1 MTHHTTPL
9 ALHNTPAS
17 LLQPNPSQKSNPT
30 QDIPPS
36 MPTSNSAS
44 PSIPSTLHEHC
55 PSIHSP
61 SHNTSS
67 PPPHNSTSSSSPPQT
82 PHPLP
87 STPDLHDLLL
97 RHYSHLNPPPPIL
110 SDGQLRVAYNN
121 VNHLTYVKLESL
133 LRSMLCSSVDVL
145 CLVDTRIWKK
155 SDQDS
160 FRLLGRQLLGP
171 GSSMHFALA
180 QTNTT
185 EQKGKSHITAIGG
198 QIIIKSPRLGRVAN
212 FSQDPSGCG
221 VVTTLHLL
229 LGRTDLHIH
238 SVYCPSASSASSHGD
253 GGSLWS
259 KLSRYI
265 DQSHSWYHL
274 NPTDFVLEYLSQ
286 RVQHHHAAHSSG
298 SIIGGD
304 FNGHWSTSDST
315 IGSFSN
321 LQDWATPLHLCNPYT
336 TLGLPSEPT
345 LFRVDGTP
353 VSTIDHVLH
362 RGPSITPTS
371 MCVSHNHGFVVADHR
386 PLVLTVKVASW
397 DLPYLPRSQRTSSK
411 TTPRADIR
419 RPHMATSTTQQQ
431 QLQRYQALI
440 TRHLII
446 RAATTV
452 QRAQSYIQR
461 LTDTAVRAARRVN
474 KKSTKGPQG
483 WSPTV
488 VSLNLARTTLL
499 EIQRR
504 LTGSA
509 QRSKWAS
516 ASQVTQGVHH
526 LCAVWS
532 GHLRDLTIACKDTSY
547 ASLTDK
553 GPSFWPS
560 LPLSHLPSHLAR
572 EIKQLGKLLHG
583 RHRAELQAK
592 LTRLDRTRKQAR
604 LNGRHLSEAR
614 KLLDRGRTYWELDE
628 LIDTHGNIITDGK
641 QLTRVATDHFDQ
653 WHAAKPTATF
663 GFHDPACDHAR
674 LLADCDY
681 FIAQHSTTGIP
692 SPLLITIWTSLQAPL
707 QTLATAGLDP
717 NSTIF
722 PDLQHLSATPTYAD
736 FLNTLKAMPTQS
748 SAGPSGLT
756 YNMIASLPTLH
767 LRALYDHLAVLWEK
781 RASLPTWKW
790 RELSPLPK
798 VLENITINDIRPLT
812 LIETLRKVW
821 ASIIVNRIK
830 RFWIKHSIIHPSQ
843 HAYTEARGVDT
854 VHPQHR
860 NLLEESRETCSSLFY
875 TSWDIRR
882 AFDRVA
888 KPILI
893 TSWIR
898 TGVPPDI
905 ANYLVEFD
913 TQGYTFV
920 GTPYARNI
928 LRTQGLAGFSLI
940 DSTKTP
946 CFQAQVGT
954 GQGDVS
960 SPFNWNSF
968 FDILLRALDTVKTTP
983 LYVRSE
989 EHILQPTEDSGFADD
1004 LISVSA
1010 RREGLQEKA
1019 DVVSAFSIV
1028 FGLDIAVN
1036 KLRAVQVHWGMEDP
1050 HASQDDDILVHCDHW
1065 DNHATVPLL
1074 NYDDPRAKPIKY
1086 LGVLFDYDNSGRTQ
1100 LHLVHTQVNQ
1110 DFRTLVR
1117 KYAKIPLLK
1126 LEVAISCILSRAR
1139 YPAKF
1144 CSWSLQ
1150 DLNTIDALF
1159 SKYYRRLLSL
1169 TPSFPTELLYAPK
1182 DRVGIGLPRFSDC
1195 VNSDKLGLLH
1205 RALDSED
1212 ATRIAMQGLIY
1223 RGLRHAG
1230 HHPIPGE
1237 ATHIPPTSTAQNN
1250 TLWISSLTSWLA
1262 LGGLRLASGGSSM
1275 QGTSHE
1281 RLDQFALRH
1290 GHHIPDEDIHNL
1302 NLSGLRTLGDV
1313 LDPHA
1318 SPPNFIQHPNLPAL
1332 LRLPLALTRSLPP
1345 LLHPTLKPQQSWC
1358 LHPYTAVTE
1367 VLGLLSS
1374 PASTPPLLSVR
1385 RWQLPQPHPH
1395 LSATRLSSRT
1405 PSVRAYTPNTLL
1417 HLDPCTLSM
1426 GAGTTLH
1433 LPHSDIFPF
1442 NPSHPI
1448 YHVILSP
1455 DIPRPRGQG
1464 VQRQVLYSSFSTPP
1478 LPFPSPS
1485 THKTPTH
1492 TLPGRLNIQQ
1502 HHQDIEHSLI
1512 YTDASYSMTQH
1523 PIDAFFHQVTTQP
1536 SKATAAIVFQ
1546 PRAHH
1551 TIQPTTLAIRIV
1563 DGHIIPNVNPFL
1575 LETLALAVAAKLRRT
1590 INKARIHDPT
1600 FLPIHSDCK
1609 AGITLATQPDKT
1621 SWRSTAFYLLRAI
1634 NRDASPD
1641 CLHWVRSHA
1650 ERRTKDQS
1658 KWTQH
1663 EHGNYIADQFASD
1676 SPPTRPS
1683 GSLPTHTITAMQALQ
1698 HLLLDEEWVVVGAT
1712 GLPHLQSAMSTVQ
1725 VARWEQYIATRDAA
1739 RQLKTH
1745 PLKWCTLSLRT
1756 AAQVH
1761 LTNKLSY
1768 TECARV
1774 TKLAYDWYF
1783 HGAKMVQGSID
1794 KYPTPLPCPL
1804 CGEDDTQYH
1813 MLCGCSHPPVAAVRT
1828 KMICNISSLM
1838 TKLDPFSGKYKCLDA
1853 IRHLADTSTITHP
1866 SHHYIWMGTW
1876 SPSQIQYLKD
1886 SLADTQFSATTANTD
1901 PIISLLRNTC
1911 RGLAQTTI
1919 AILNARQA
1927 AIRQFKRASARLYR
1941 REQRPPHK
1949 SLHHSLTRD
1958 PRKSNTPAPTPRERG
1973 LAYITNMIPTR
1984 ASQRTLCTFLQ
1995 PGIDNATPAI
2005 LNIPSSITPKY
2016 QPRLTTFFPPTPKHT
2031 TSTHTTSLKPS
2042 QYKPLFTD
2050 SPSTIATSNPLFTP
2064 LPSLHMLSHTPPATT
2079 PLSSSH
2085 LHPLSP
2091 TPSPTPTLP
2100 TTPLGTRYCP
2110 TPMELQRLLSIRIR
2124 TDTSTILTHSTLHG
2138 ALQMNVA
2145 DYQRILGTYDGGWLN
2160 DTTIT
2165 CALRLFNNHSPA
2177 AGSPGSYL
2185 GLDALFFTQLIS
2197 PTRAYTYDNVFTWF
2211 SQDSSL
2217 NPLLYDTIFI
2227 VVNLS
2232 NSHWTGLIIDTN
2244 LRHVTYHDS
2253 IGDYSSEKNNVLY
2266 YTRRWLI
2273 DEIRTQTLLSRIT
2286 EDRALTLGDPC
2297 DWTYAHNPTPSPK
2310 QTNCVDCGIFV
2321 LTTFLYH
2328 IQGRAPLYFQ
2338 THTHTLR
2345 NQLAHALLTFTL
2357 PPPHT
2362 PLSSFDLPTSS
2373 ITYPSHLYLSDIP
2386 MPTLIA
2392 LPLPATLLLDNRDA
2406 DQDDDV
2412 IYLATRTTLHSTP
2425 SLPYTPLHHSTHS
2438 TPKFDLCAKFPP

>member
-1 MTHHTTPL
+1 M
-9 ALHNTPAS
+9 
-17 LLQPNPSQKSNPT
+17 
-30 QDIPPS
+30 
-36 MPTSNSAS
+36 
-44 PSIPSTLHEHC
+44 
-55 PSIHSP
+55 
-61 SHNTSS
+61 
-67 PPPHNSTSSSSPPQT
+67 
-82 PHPLP
+82 
-87 STPDLHDLLL
+87 
-97 RHYSHLNPPPPIL
+97 
-110 SDGQLRVAYNN
+110 
-121 VNHLTYVKLESL
+121 NHLTYVKLESL
-133 LRSMLCSSVDVL
+133 LRSMLCSAVDVL
-145 CLVDTRIWKK
+145 CLLDTRIWKK
-155 SDQDS
+155 SEQQDS

-185 EQKGKSHITAIGG
+185 EQKGKSHTTAIGG
-198 QIIIKSPRLGRVAN
+198 QIIIKSSRIGRVAN

-229 LGRTDLHIH
+229 RGQSDLHIH
-238 SVYCPSASSASSHGD
+238 SVYCPSASGAYAHGD

-259 KLSRYI
+259 KLTRYI
-265 DQSHSWYHL
+265 DQSHSWRHL
-274 NPTDFVLEYLSQ
+274 NPTDYVLEYLGQ
-286 RVQHHHAAHSSG
+286 RIQHHHAAHSSG
-298 SIIGGD
+298 SIVGGD
-304 FNGHWSTSDST
+304 FNGHWNTSDST
-315 IGSFSN
+315 LGSFSN
-321 LQDWATPLHLCNPYT
+321 LQDWATPLHLRNPYT
-336 TLGLPSEPT
+336 TLNLPSEPT

-362 RGPSITPTS
+362 RGPSITPIS
-371 MCVSHNHGFVVADHR
+371 ICVSHDHGFVVADHR

-411 TTPRADIR
+411 ATPKPDIR
-419 RPHMATSTTQQQ
+419 RPHMATSPAQQQ
-431 QLQRYQALI
+431 QLQRYQSLI
-440 TRHLII
+440 TRNLIV

-452 QRAQSYIQR
+452 QRAQSYVQR
-461 LTDTAVRAARRVN
+461 LTDTAVRAARRVQ

-509 QRSKWAS
+509 QRTQWAS

-532 GHLRDLTIACKDTSY
+532 GHLLDLTAACKDTSY

-560 LPLSHLPSHLAR
+560 LKHSHLPSHLSR
-572 EIKQLGKLLHG
+572 EIKHLGKLLHG

-604 LNGRHLSEAR
+604 LNGRHLNEAR

-628 LIDTHGNIITDGK
+628 LIDAQGNIITDGK
-641 QLTRVATDHFDQ
+641 QLTRIATEHFDQ
-653 WHAAKPTATF
+653 WHAAKPSATF
-663 GFHDPACDHAR
+663 GFHDPTCDHAR
-674 LLADCDY
+674 LLTDCDY
-681 FIAQHSTTGIP
+681 FVGQHVTTGIP
-692 SPLLITIWTSLQAPL
+692 PPLLITIWTSLQAPL
-707 QTLATAGLDP
+707 QTLSTASKDP
-717 NSTIF
+717 HSTIS

-736 FLNTLKAMPTQS
+736 FTNTLRAMPTQS

-767 LRALYDHLAVLWEK
+767 LRALYDHLVVLWEK

-821 ASIIVNRIK
+821 ASIIINRIK
-830 RFWIKHSIIHPSQ
+830 QFWIKHSIIHPSQ

-888 KPILI
+888 KPIL
-893 TSWIR
+893 TASWIR
-898 TGVPPDI
+898 TGIPPDI
-905 ANYLVEFD
+905 ASYLVDFD

-920 GTPYARNI
+920 GTPYSRNI
-928 LRTQGLAGFSLI
+928 LRTQGLAGFSLT
-940 DSTKTP
+940 DPTKTP

-1010 RREGLQEKA
+1010 RRDGLQEKA

-1050 HASQDDDILVHCDHW
+1050 HASQDEDIIVHCDHW

-1100 LHLVHTQVNQ
+1100 LDLVRTQINQ
-1110 DFRTLVR
+1110 DFRTLIR
-1117 KYAKIPLLK
+1117 KYAKIPLIK
-1126 LEVAISCILSRAR
+1126 LEVAVSCILSRAR

-1150 DLNTIDALF
+1150 DLTNIDALF
-1159 SKYYRRLLSL
+1159 SKHYRRLLSL

-1182 DRVGIGLPRFSDC
+1182 DRVGIGLPRFSDS

-1230 HHPIPGE
+1230 HHPMPGE
-1237 ATHIPPTSTAQNN
+1237 AAHIPPTPTAHNN

-1262 LGGLRLASGGSSM
+1262 LGGLRLASGGSST
-1275 QGTSHE
+1275 QGTGHE
-1281 RLDQFALRH
+1281 RLDQYALRH
-1290 GHHIPDEDIHNL
+1290 GHHIPNDDIHTL
-1302 NLSGLRTLGDV
+1302 HLSGLHTLADMVAPG
-1313 LDPHA
+1313 A
-1318 SPPNFIQHPNLPAL
+1318 STPAFIQHPNLPAL
-1332 LRLPLALTRSLPP
+1332 LRLPPALARTLPP
-1345 LLHPTLKPQQSWC
+1345 PLPPTLKPQQSWC
-1358 LHPYTAVTE
+1358 MHPYTEVTE
-1367 VLGLLSS
+1367 ILGLLSPS
-1374 PASTPPLLSVR
+1374 SSDSPLLSVR
-1385 RWQLPQPHPH
+1385 RWQLPQPHSNP
-1395 LSATRLSSRT
+1395 LATRLSSRT
-1405 PSVRAYTPNTLL
+1405 NPLHAHTPNTLL
-1417 HLDPCTLSM
+1417 HLDPRTLSM

-1433 LPHSDIFPF
+1433 LPYSDIFPATLQ
-1442 NPSHPI
+1442 HPI
-1448 YHVILSP
+1448 YQVILSP

-1464 VQRQVLYSSFSTPP
+1464 VQRKVLYSAISTHP
-1478 LPFPSPS
+1478 LPFPSSS
-1485 THKTPTH
+1485 TYKTPTH

-1502 HHQDIEHSLI
+1502 YHQDIEHSLI
-1512 YTDASYSMTQH
+1512 YTDASYSLTQH
-1523 PIDAFFHQVTTQP
+1523 PIDAFFHQATANP

-1546 PRAHH
+1546 PRTHNS
-1551 TIQPTTLAIRIV
+1551 IQPTTLAIRIT
-1563 DGHIIPNVNPFL
+1563 DGHVIPNVNPFL

-1609 AGITLATQPDKT
+1609 AGITLATQPERT

-1663 EHGNYIADQFASD
+1663 EHGNFIADQFASD
-1676 SPPTRPS
+1676 SPPPRPS
-1683 GSLPTHTITAMQALQ
+1683 GSLPTHTITATQALQ
-1698 HLLLDEEWVVVGAT
+1698 HLLLDEEWVVVNET
-1712 GLPHLQSAMSTVQ
+1712 GLPHLQSAMRTVQ

-1783 HGAKMVQGSID
+1783 HGAKMAQGSTD

-1813 MLCGCSHPPVAAVRT
+1813 MLCGCEHPPVAAVRT
-1828 KMICNISSLM
+1828 KMICSISSLM

-1886 SLADTQFSATTANTD
+1886 SLADIKFSATTANTD
-1901 PIISLLRNTC
+1901 PIIILLRKTC
-1911 RGLAQTTI
+1911 KGLAQTAI

-1927 AIRQFKRASARLYR
+1927 SIRQFNRASARLYR
-1941 REQRPPHK
+1941 REQRPPHRA
-1949 SLHHSLTRD
+1949 LHHSLTRD
-1958 PRKSNTPAPTPRERG
+1958 PRKSHTPAPTPQERG
-1973 LAYITNMIPTR
+1973 LAYITGMLPMR
-1984 ASQRTLCTFLQ
+1984 ATQLTMRTFLQ

-2005 LNIPSSITPKY
+2005 LNIPASITPKN
-2016 QPRLTTFFPPTPKHT
+2016 QPRNLTHYFTPTSKPT
-2031 TSTHTTSLKPS
+2031 TSTRVTASTPGRHSTSSTHTPS
-2042 QYKPLFTD
+2042 HIIK
-2050 SPSTIATSNPLFTP
+2050 SNPLIPT
-2064 LPSLHMLSHTPPATT
+2064 SLASHTLTYT
-2079 PLSSSH
+2079 SS
-2085 LHPLSP
+2085 
-2091 TPSPTPTLP
+2091 TATPTLQIHTQSTPTSSRQEQTSP
-2100 TTPLGTRYCP
+2100 TTPLGTRYCLTSP
-2110 TPMELQRLLSIRIR
+2110 ELQCLTDIRTR
-2124 TDTSTILTHSTLHG
+2124 TDTSTILTHSTLEG

-2160 DTTIT
+2160 DTSIT
-2165 CALRLFNNHSPA
+2165 CALRLFNTFSPA
-2177 AGSPGSYL
+2177 AGTPGSFI

-2197 PTRAYTYDNVFTWF
+2197 PTRAYTYDNISTWF
-2211 SQDSSL
+2211 SQDHSI

-2232 NSHWTGLIIDTN
+2232 NSHWTGLIIDTT
-2244 LRHVTYHDS
+2244 LRHVSYYDS

-2266 YTRRWLI
+2266 YTRRWLT

-2297 DWTYAHNPTPSPK
+2297 DWTYAHNPTPSPH
-2310 QTNCVDCGIFV
+2310 QTNCVDCGVFV

-2328 IQGRAPLYFQ
+2328 IQGRAPLYHQ
-2338 THTHTLR
+2338 HQMHTLR

-2357 PPPHT
+2357 PPPRT
-2362 PLSSFDLPTSS
+2362 PLSTFDVPSS
-2373 ITYPSHLYLSDIP
+2373 TITYPSHLYLSDIS
-2386 MPTLIA
+2386 MPALIA
-2392 LPLPATLLLDNRDA
+2392 PPSTTTLLLDERDI

-2412 IYLATRTTLHSTP
+2412 VYLATHTFLHATP
-2425 SLPYTPLHHSTHS
+2425 SQSHSSLHTPTHS
-2438 TPKFDLCAKFPP
+2438 IPNFDLCAKFPP

>member
-1 MTHHTTPL
+1 M
-9 ALHNTPAS
+9 
-17 LLQPNPSQKSNPT
+17 
-30 QDIPPS
+30 
-36 MPTSNSAS
+36 
-44 PSIPSTLHEHC
+44 
-55 PSIHSP
+55 
-61 SHNTSS
+61 
-67 PPPHNSTSSSSPPQT
+67 
-82 PHPLP
+82 
-87 STPDLHDLLL
+87 
-97 RHYSHLNPPPPIL
+97 
-110 SDGQLRVAYNN
+110 
-121 VNHLTYVKLESL
+121 
-133 LRSMLCSSVDVL
+133 
-145 CLVDTRIWKK
+145 
-155 SDQDS
+155 
-160 FRLLGRQLLGP
+160 QLL
-171 GSSMHFALA
+171 
-180 QTNTT
+180 
-185 EQKGKSHITAIGG
+185 
-198 QIIIKSPRLGRVAN
+198 
-212 FSQDPSGCG
+212 
-221 VVTTLHLL
+221 
-229 LGRTDLHIH
+229 
-238 SVYCPSASSASSHGD
+238 
-253 GGSLWS
+253 
-259 KLSRYI
+259 
-265 DQSHSWYHL
+265 
-274 NPTDFVLEYLSQ
+274 
-286 RVQHHHAAHSSG
+286 
-298 SIIGGD
+298 
-304 FNGHWSTSDST
+304 
-315 IGSFSN
+315 
-321 LQDWATPLHLCNPYT
+321 
-336 TLGLPSEPT
+336 
-345 LFRVDGTP
+345 
-353 VSTIDHVLH
+353 
-362 RGPSITPTS
+362 
-371 MCVSHNHGFVVADHR
+371 
-386 PLVLTVKVASW
+386 
-397 DLPYLPRSQRTSSK
+397 LPRSQRTSSK
-411 TTPRADIR
+411 ATPKPDIR
-419 RPHMATSTTQQQ
+419 RPHMATSPAQQQ
-431 QLQRYQALI
+431 QLQRYQSLI
-440 TRHLII
+440 TRNLIV

-452 QRAQSYIQR
+452 QRAQSYVQR
-461 LTDTAVRAARRVN
+461 LTDTAVRAARRVQ

-509 QRSKWAS
+509 QRTQWAS

-532 GHLRDLTIACKDTSY
+532 GHLLDLTAACKDTSY

-560 LPLSHLPSHLAR
+560 LKHSHLPSHLSR
-572 EIKQLGKLLHG
+572 EIKHLGKLLHG

-592 LTRLDRTRKQAR
+592 LARLDRTRKQAR
-604 LNGRHLSEAR
+604 LNGRHLNEAR

-628 LIDTHGNIITDGK
+628 LIDAQGNIITDGK
-641 QLTRVATDHFDQ
+641 QLTRIATEHFDQ
-653 WHAAKPTATF
+653 WHAAKPSATF
-663 GFHDPACDHAR
+663 GFHDPTCDHAR
-674 LLADCDY
+674 LLTDCDY
-681 FIAQHSTTGIP
+681 FVGQHVTTGIP
-692 SPLLITIWTSLQAPL
+692 PPLLITIWTSLQAPL
-707 QTLATAGLDP
+707 QTLSTASKDP
-717 NSTIF
+717 LSTIS

-736 FLNTLKAMPTQS
+736 FTNTLKAMPTQS

-767 LRALYDHLAVLWEK
+767 LRALYDHLVVLWEK

-830 RFWIKHSIIHPSQ
+830 QFWIKHSIIHPSQ

-888 KPILI
+888 KPIL
-893 TSWIR
+893 TASWIR

-905 ANYLVEFD
+905 ATYLVEFD
-913 TQGYTFV
+913 THGCTFV

-928 LRTQGLAGFSLI
+928 LRTQGLAGFSLT

-1019 DVVSAFSIV
+1019 DVVSALSIV

-1050 HASQDDDILVHCDHW
+1050 HASQDEDIIVHCDHW

-1100 LHLVHTQVNQ
+1100 LNLVRTQINQ

-1150 DLNTIDALF
+1150 DLNNIDALF

-1169 TPSFPTELLYAPK
+1169 TSSFPTELLYAPK

-1237 ATHIPPTSTAQNN
+1237 ATHIPPTPTAYNN

-1262 LGGLRLASGGSSM
+1262 LGGLRLASGGSST
-1275 QGTSHE
+1275 QGTSNE
-1281 RLDQFALRH
+1281 RLDQYALRH
-1290 GHHIPDEDIHNL
+1290 DHHIPDDDIHIL
-1302 NLSGLRTLGDV
+1302 NLSGLRTLHDV
-1313 LDPHA
+1313 IDPHA
-1318 SPPNFIQHPNLPAL
+1318 SPSNFIQHPNLPAL
-1332 LRLPLALTRSLPP
+1332 LRLPSALTHTLPP
-1345 LLHPTLKPQQSWC
+1345 LPPPTLKPQQSWC
-1358 LHPYTAVTE
+1358 LYPYTEVTE

-1374 PASTPPLLSVR
+1374 PACTPPLLSVR
-1385 RWQLPQPHPH
+1385 RWQLPQSHPKP
-1395 LSATRLSSRT
+1395 SATRLNTRTT
-1405 PSVRAYTPNTLL
+1405 PSRAYTPNTLL

-1433 LPHSDIFPF
+1433 LPHSDIFPS
-1442 NPSHPI
+1442 PPLHPI
-1448 YHVILSP
+1448 YHIILSP

-1464 VQRQVLYSSFSTPP
+1464 VQRQVLYSSLSTPP

-1485 THKTPTH
+1485 THKLPTH

-1502 HHQDIEHSLI
+1502 HHHDIEHSLI

-1523 PIDAFFHQVTTQP
+1523 PIDAFFHQASTQP

-1546 PRAHH
+1546 PRTHNS
-1551 TIQPTTLAIRIV
+1551 IQPTTLAIRIV

-1663 EHGNYIADQFASD
+1663 EHGNFIADQFASD

-1698 HLLLDEEWVVVGAT
+1698 HLLLDEEWVVVNDS
-1712 GLPHLQSAMSTVQ
+1712 GLPHLQSAMRTVQ

-1783 HGAKMVQGSID
+1783 HGAKMVQGSTD

-1828 KMICNISSLM
+1828 RMICNISSLM

-1853 IRHLADTSTITHP
+1853 IRHLADTSTTTHP

-1886 SLADTQFSATTANTD
+1886 SLAGIHFSATTANTD

-1911 RGLAQTTI
+1911 KGLAQTSI

-1927 AIRQFKRASARLYR
+1927 AIRQFNRASARLYR

-1949 SLHHSLTRD
+1949 ALHHSLSRD
-1958 PRKSNTPAPTPRERG
+1958 PRKSTTPVPTPQERG

-2005 LNIPSSITPKY
+2005 LNIPISITPKY
-2016 QPRLTTFFPPTPKHT
+2016 QTRPITTFFPPTPKHT
-2031 TSTHTTSLKPS
+2031 TSKRTTSLPINPHTPQS
-2042 QYKPLFTD
+2042 TH
-2050 SPSTIATSNPLFTP
+2050 SPSHIVKTNTLVIPL
-2064 LPSLHMLSHTPPATT
+2064 SLSHGLSHTSPPAP

-2085 LHPLSP
+2085 IQPHIT
-2091 TPSPTPTLP
+2091 TPSPTQAPS
-2100 TTPLGTRYCP
+2100 TTPLGTRYCL
-2110 TPMELQRLLSIRIR
+2110 TPMELQRLNDIR
-2124 TDTSTILTHSTLHG
+2124 TRTDLSTILTRTTLEG

-2145 DYQRILGTYDGGWLN
+2145 DYQRLLGTYDGGWLN
-2160 DTTIT
+2160 DTNIT
-2165 CALRLFNNHSPA
+2165 CALHLFNNHSPA
-2177 AGSPGSYL
+2177 AGSPGSYI

-2197 PTRAYTYDNVFTWF
+2197 PTRAYTYDNVSTWF
-2211 SQDSSL
+2211 SHDNST
-2217 NPLLYDTIFI
+2217 NPLLYDTIYI

-2232 NSHWTGLIIDTN
+2232 NSHWTGLIIDTT

-2266 YTRRWLI
+2266 YTRRWLT

-2286 EDRALTLGDPC
+2286 EDKALTLGDPY
-2297 DWTYAHNPTPSPK
+2297 DWTYAHNPTP
-2310 QTNCVDCGIFV
+2310 
-2321 LTTFLYH
+2321 
-2328 IQGRAPLYFQ
+2328 
-2338 THTHTLR
+2338 
-2345 NQLAHALLTFTL
+2345 
-2357 PPPHT
+2357 
-2362 PLSSFDLPTSS
+2362 
-2373 ITYPSHLYLSDIP
+2373 
-2386 MPTLIA
+2386 
-2392 LPLPATLLLDNRDA
+2392 
-2406 DQDDDV
+2406 
-2412 IYLATRTTLHSTP
+2412 
-2425 SLPYTPLHHSTHS
+2425 
-2438 TPKFDLCAKFPP
+2438 